1 MSGGEY
7 GKTIDIPT
15 LHHVI
20 QSYDTAFLKKET
32 ADYSAITT
40 WGVFIQMKINP
51 ANLMLLDAVKGR
63 YEFPELRSLH

>member
-1 MSGGEY
+1 MVESV
-7 GKTIDIPT
+7 GKDWIPE

-40 WGVFIQMKINP
+40 WGVFYPDQDSG
-51 ANLMLLDAVKGR
+51 ANLMLLDSIKGVMSFLN
-63 YEFPELRSLH
+63 YVDLH